1 MKLRQRGNPNKNQK
15 DYICNIP
22 VRPKKKGVGGAN
34 IFWFPR
40 AFQLPHLTHPPP
52 PHISQFP
59 LFSLWPVTL
68 ILAPLLF
75 FFFNQHNTHTHTPLP
90 HPPPVHSLSPPL
102 PFFWQNHW
110 KILKNITPSHKLFEV
125 KVLISLNKKKP
136 KEI

>member
-22 VRPKKKGVGGAN
+22 VRPKKRGGGGVD
-34 IFWFPR
+34 IFWFPC

-68 ILAPLLF
+68 ILVPLLF
-75 FFFNQHNTHTHTPLP
+75 LFFNQHNTHTHTPLP
-90 HPPPVHSLSPPL
+90 HPPTGTFLIITSTIFLAKSLENPQEHHT
-102 PFFWQNHW
+102 F
-110 KILKNITPSHKLFEV
+110 T
-125 KVLISLNKKKP
+125 
-136 KEI
+136 